1 MVHIFGE
8 GDEVNGRSR
17 CKYIQAQN
25 LLLVLPPLSMYHHV
39 VMTAGISLLHR

>member
-1 MVHIFGE
+1 MVRIFGE

-17 CKYIQAQN
+17 SKYIQAQN
-25 LLLVLPPLSMYHHV
+25 LVLALPPLSMYHHI